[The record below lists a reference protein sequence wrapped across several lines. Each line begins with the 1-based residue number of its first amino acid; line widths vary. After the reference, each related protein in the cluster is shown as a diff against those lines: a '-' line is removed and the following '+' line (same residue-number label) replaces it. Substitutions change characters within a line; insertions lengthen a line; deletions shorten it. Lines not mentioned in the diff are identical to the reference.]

1 MKVLVDLAKLSK
13 LLSNVKRQCL
23 WFTLSS
29 EWIVFVPFG
38 EVPTVSYWSE
48 TLFPVFSEALFIF
61 SAVKA
66 ERAARWQL
74 FFLVDWR

>member
-1 MKVLVDLAKLSK
+1 MGVLVDLAKLSK
-13 LLSNVKRQCL
+13 SPLNVKRQCL
-23 WFTLSS
+23 QFTLSS
-29 EWIVFVPFG
+29 EWIVFVAFG
-38 EVPTVSYWSE
+38 DMPTVSNWSE

-66 ERAARWQL
+66 ERPARWQL